1 MVAFTVNGDNV
12 SLEMFT
18 KCDVP
23 SGVATEVLGLM
34 YFLNGAYMYSYDS
47 TPEWSV
53 VVRDDSL
60 EVHTQVNRIDVNLD
74 RRW

>member
-1 MVAFTVNGDNV
+1 MITFTVDGDNV
-12 SLEMFT
+12 ALKMFT

-34 YFLNGAYMYSYDS
+34 HVINGAHMYSYDS
-47 TPEWSV
+47 TPEWGV

-60 EVHTQVNRIDVNLD
+60 EVHTQVNRIYVNFD